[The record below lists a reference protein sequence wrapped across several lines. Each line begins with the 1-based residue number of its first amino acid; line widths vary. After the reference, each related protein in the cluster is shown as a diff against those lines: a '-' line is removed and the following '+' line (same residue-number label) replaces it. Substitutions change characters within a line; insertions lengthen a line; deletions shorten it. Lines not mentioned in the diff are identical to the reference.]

1 MGHSKGGAHL
11 VASLSTS
18 VPAAVGST
26 KTEVSL
32 VHLYLLRAGYLLLVV
47 GLGSSVWPPLL
58 NHEPW
63 ALTLSPFQGVGNSML
78 AAMPL
83 LALLGLRYPLKML
96 PLLFFEMLWKAIWLV
111 LVALPLWTAHRS
123 IDADTQQTIQAC
135 LMVAIFPFLIPWRYV
150 FTTLVLQPGDRW
162 K

>member
-1 MGHSKGGAHL
+1 
-11 VASLSTS
+11 
-18 VPAAVGST
+18 
-26 KTEVSL
+26 
-32 VHLYLLRAGYLLLVV
+32 
-47 GLGSSVWPPLL
+47 
-58 NHEPW
+58 
-63 ALTLSPFQGVGNSML
+63 ML

-150 FTTLVLQPGDRW
+150 FTTFVLQPGDRW